1 MLPKKRKF
9 LPSDYGDFSPVPQ
22 GNGPDSTRCHER
34 NSSVSLTKIEP
45 DHLLSNPRAMVKHED
60 AFPSEGHA
68 HHQAMFPNMRAGPL
82 DLGEQSPQQST
93 AVDLSTGNSN
103 GKGLQIKEEPR
114 IRAIPSP
121 ILKGRSLV
129 SPVIEISKHHV
140 VTTSGSVQIR
150 KLSPTE
156 DAKFRTTDRIPGNDV
171 KNEQKFDINLSDWI
185 GHRVLARRDQ
195 YFCPGVIKKVFEGY
209 SVSILFDGEDQPLIY
224 HEVLAQSEYDTIISD
239 AVPMSHKVLP
249 KHRVAVK
256 LETEDSNLFQEGVVH
271 DIATSPPQFLISMG
285 GAEEKTWFKRAH
297 VRQLLPPWWEEVSH
311 PNFCISNATP
321 TPLYDPEESD
331 DDLKKEDI
339 SFMGES
345 GPLTPGRYISLTP
358 GALGESSNNKRSS
371 STSQGRASTSS
382 LEPGMMTGGSKVR
395 STPSSPRS
403 LNATP
408 NKYKKGDVLSM
419 PNGIRKKFNGKQWR
433 RLCSRETCAKE
444 SQRRGYCSRHLSLK
458 GKSFLRHSMAHGNP
472 FIPKSNLESGLGLQ
486 TPLRGSDADRMEAA
500 NLLVSLSNT
509 SRPNTPGFSPILA
522 GHCSPRVLQS
532 PKTIGSRHNVFM
544 PIVAHPT
551 VASAAANAHQ
561 ALMDAPK
568 SKCARGLHTSGSP
581 IPTPRFITKPLAGVI
596 RPELL
601 RPSASLV
608 QGLHSNLS
616 TSQPKLTASQPS
628 QPSPVFGQSDFP
640 HGSSSIATKRVEQI
654 PPNQHRPQ
662 QIIYVPNTSSQTSGA
677 SRLIVQAVSQGL
689 GTTGTQIM
697 TLTRSSD
704 VQSRI
709 TQQPSSMSSQHAS
722 HQTIAV
728 IPVKQGNRALSA
740 GEMKDKGSVPSPAAL
755 YYVVPHKTTVLSPSQ
770 ESYGKATI
778 TVQASEG
785 LGKVGLTE
793 SSATRP
799 TTNPNQPVRTTEQRV
814 PSSATLHVGQGAS
827 RQQVVLLTNG
837 PSQANPPHS
846 SSSTRSI
853 STTTIASH
861 IHPNPLQLLP
871 VLTMAPITA
880 PSITSPSHPA
890 RQSMPAQMAVK
901 SSLEERKAS
910 VTDQPKKAENNGVSP
925 PHAGQD
931 DAVKVVYPWHS
942 LIPILPAS
950 TSNGIT
956 TNSITRVGPSSRGGD
971 GGENSSSAQK
981 QSNGHHHPPSTNNNN
996 NTNANANAN
1005 NNNNTGGHKSES
1017 KKNGEGERK
1026 EPQDLS
1032 DYSLTDDEVFD
1043 AQDHGGTMGS
1053 GGSVK
1058 RKGIPR
1064 IRRPMNAFMI
1074 FSKRHR
1080 PLVHEKHPNQD
1091 NRTVSKILGEWWY
1104 SLGAEEKQKYHDLA
1118 NQVKEAHFKAHPEWK
1133 WCAKDRRKSSTSSIG
1148 SVGGKL
1154 EPLEEKEDL
1163 DDLKCKEKVSDTETD
1178 VESEADLLETKTF
1191 PHQTMQQPQ
1200 GKKRPAFD
1208 VERAPNGIDRRLTTE
1223 DGPFKVTSESAFK
1236 TVPNLEH
1243 NRDKSGQVQKL
1254 LILQSH
1260 STGLNSSKDTTAI
1273 HYLVP
1278 VIAGNTALPA
1288 LNLQTASRPMLRS
1301 PENFVLGPTPAQ
1313 LKQPEE
1319 PQELPETPTEKKSF
1333 FKKATKEDGMEEVL
1347 EQVNFQE
1354 KFSSLPEFKPGE
1366 SPGKMPSLPS
1376 SPQVFVQSYR
1386 KKTRMAP
1393 PTPVDTDTL
1402 GSDADTPIKTA
1413 TPKPMSGNTFFGPD
1427 FNPESAL
1434 READQIAT
1442 PLDSDL
1448 ISPTTPGSRGD
1459 RPSSLKRT
1467 LDHRRQ
1473 LVMQLFHD
1481 HGLFPSNQA
1490 TTAFQCKNPLAFP
1503 SKLCLQLKIREVRQK
1518 MMAQTPSPATT
1529 PTSTTISLS
1538 GTTFELPYHNSPHKV
1553 EEINKA

>member
-9 LPSDYGDFSPVPQ
+9 LPSDYGDFSPAPQ
-22 GNGPDSTRCHER
+22 CNGPNSTRCHGTAT
-34 NSSVSLTKIEP
+34 SVSLTKIETDQVP
-45 DHLLSNPRAMVKHED
+45 PKPTNIKHED
-60 AFPSEGHA
+60 APQSDILA
-68 HHQAMFPNMRAGPL
+68 HHDTMFPNMRAGPL
-82 DLGEQSPQQST
+82 DPGEQSPQQST
-93 AVDLSTGNSN
+93 AVDLSTGNNN
-103 GKGLQIKEEPR
+103 GNGLQIKPEPR

-121 ILKGRSLV
+121 ILKGRSLG
-129 SPVIEISKHHV
+129 SPVIEISKRHI

-150 KLSPTE
+150 RLTPTE
-156 DAKFRTTDRIPGNDV
+156 DVKFRTTDHVPGNEV
-171 KNEQKFDINLSDWI
+171 KNDQKFDINLSDWI

-195 YFCPGVIKKVFEGY
+195 FFCPGVIKKVFEGY

-224 HEVLAQSEYDTIISD
+224 HEILAQSEYDTIISD
-239 AVPMSHKVLP
+239 AVPMSNKIQP

-256 LETEDSNLFQEGVVH
+256 VETEDNTMFQEGVVH
-271 DIATSPPQFLISMG
+271 DVATSPPQFLVSVN

-297 VRQLLPPWWEEVSH
+297 LRQILPPWWEEVTH

-345 GPLTPGRYISLTP
+345 GPLTPGRCISLTP
-358 GALGESSNNKRSS
+358 GALGESSNIKRSS

-408 NKYKKGDVLSM
+408 HKYKKGDVVSM

-458 GKSFLRHSMAHGNP
+458 GKSFLRHTMGHGNP
-472 FIPKSNLESGLGLQ
+472 FMNKPNLESGLNLRAQ
-486 TPLRGSDADRMEAA
+486 LRGSDADRMEAA

-509 SRPNTPGFSPILA
+509 SRPTTPGFSPILA
-522 GHCSPRVLQS
+522 GHGSPRVLQS
-532 PKTIGSRHNVFM
+532 PKTIGSRHNMFM

-551 VASAAANAHQ
+551 AASATGSAHQ
-561 ALMDAPK
+561 ALMDA
-568 SKCARGLHTSGSP
+568 SRGKFTSGLQTSGSP
-581 IPTPRFITKPLAGVI
+581 IPTQGFITKPMAGVI

-601 RPSASLV
+601 RPSASLAKDS
-608 QGLHSNLS
+608 HSHS
-616 TSQPKLTASQPS
+616 PTSQPKISASHPAQL
-628 QPSPVFGQSDFP
+628 SPMLRQSEFP
-640 HGSSSIATKRVEQI
+640 QTSAPTTSH
-654 PPNQHRPQ
+654 HRPQ
-662 QIIYVPNTSSQTSGA
+662 QIIYVPNTSSQTNGGG
-677 SRLIVQAVSQGL
+677 RLIVQAVSQGM
-689 GTTGTQIM
+689 GTNSTQIM
-697 TLTRSSD
+697 TLARSS
-704 VQSRI
+704 VAQSRVAH
-709 TQQPSSMSSQHAS
+709 QPSPHSSQAS

-728 IPVKQGNRALSA
+728 IPVNQGNRPLTT
-740 GEMKDKGSVPSPAAL
+740 GEMKDKGTGPTPGAL
-755 YYVVPHKTTVLSPSQ
+755 YYVVPHKTTGLSPSQ
-770 ESYGKATI
+770 DSYGKATATI
-778 TVQASEG
+778 QTSEA
-785 LGKVGLTE
+785 LSTNT
-793 SSATRP
+793 AP
-799 TTNPNQPVRTTEQRV
+799 TPNQSIMVAERGTPAT
-814 PSSATLHVGQGAS
+814 TLHLAQGTS

-837 PSQANPPHS
+837 VNSSVPPHS
-846 SSSTRSI
+846 SSSTPSI
-853 STTTIASH
+853 STTTIASQ

-871 VLTMAPITA
+871 VLTMAPVTA
-880 PSITSPSHPA
+880 PSTISLSHPVGQFPLQVTTA
-890 RQSMPAQMAVK
+890 K
-901 SSLEERKAS
+901 SSLEERQAS
-910 VTDQPKKAENNGVSP
+910 VTIQPKNTESNGVSP
-925 PHAGQD
+925 PHAGQG

-950 TSNGIT
+950 TSIGISS
-956 TNSITRVGPSSRGGD
+956 TNLTRVDPSSGGGS
-971 GGENSSSAQK
+971 GGTNSSSLQK
-981 QSNGHHHPPSTNNNN
+981 QSNAHQNHTSTSNTSNVNNNN
-996 NTNANANAN
+996 NGNANKLDA
-1005 NNNNTGGHKSES
+1005 

-1043 AQDHGGTMGS
+1043 TQDHGGPG
-1053 GGSVK
+1053 GGSK

-1133 WCAKDRRKSSTSSIG
+1133 WCAKERRKSSTSSI
-1148 SVGGKL
+1148 SSLGGKM

-1163 DDLKCKEKVSDTETD
+1163 EDLKCKEKVSDTETD
-1178 VESEADLLETKTF
+1178 VESEVDLLESKAF
-1191 PHQTMQQPQ
+1191 PQQTMQPQ
-1200 GKKRPAFD
+1200 AKKRPAFE
-1208 VERAPNGIDRRLTTE
+1208 VERDQTGTEKRASIE
-1223 DGPFKVTSESAFK
+1223 DGSFKVTSESAFK
-1236 TVPNLEH
+1236 TLPNAEH
-1243 NRDKSGQVQKL
+1243 KRDNTNKVHKL

-1260 STGLNSSKDTTAI
+1260 TGLNSSKDTTAI

-1278 VIAGNTALPA
+1278 VISGTTASPA
-1288 LNLQTASRPMLRS
+1288 LNLQTTSRPSLRS

-1319 PQELPETPTEKKSF
+1319 SLDLPETPTEKKSF

-1354 KFSSLPEFKPGE
+1354 KFSSLPEFKPAE

-1386 KKTRMAP
+1386 KKLRMAP
-1393 PTPVDTDTL
+1393 PTPVDYDTL
-1402 GSDADTPIKTA
+1402 GSDAETPIKTA
-1413 TPKPMSGNTFFGPD
+1413 TPKSMSGNTFFGPD

-1434 READQIAT
+1434 READQSTT

-1448 ISPTTPGSRGD
+1448 ISPTTPGSRGE

-1490 TTAFQCKNPLAFP
+1490 TTAFQCKNPQAFP

-1529 PTSTTISLS
+1529 PTSTAASLPP
-1538 GTTFELPYHNSPHKV
+1538 TTFELPYHNSPLKV